1 MDINRKETETANR
14 KAVLAAPYLR
24 YVYVAFIG
32 CAMSASRFAIGQ
44 TVAPP
49 ASIGGASSGAVVDG
63 ALKDGI
69 VISMAVVMFIGL
81 LIVIKTLRVQKW
93 SLATALSEEAS
104 LPEGTPTPGAGQ
116 APPMVASSSRLIALI
131 GMIVLGTFF
140 IAVGF
145 YVVLQLYSGQSID
158 KANAAWGFFASGATL
173 FLPYGANKL
182 SSAIQIK

>member
-1 MDINRKETETANR
+1 MNQTQTGTAPIKR
-14 KAVLAAPYLR
+14 EAAVGARYLR
-24 YVYVAFIG
+24 YAHVAFVG
-32 CAMSASRFAIGQ
+32 CVMAASRFAFGQ
-44 TVAPP
+44 TAAPP
-49 ASIGGASSGAVVDG
+49 VSMGGASGTALDG

-69 VISMAVVMFIGL
+69 VIGMAVVMFVGL

-104 LPEGTPTPGAGQ
+104 LPEGTPTPAAGQ
-116 APPMVASSSRLIALI
+116 SPPMVASSSRLIALI

-140 IAVGF
+140 IAIGF
-145 YVVLQLYSGQSID
+145 YVVLQLYSGQPVD

-182 SSAIQIK
+182 SSAFQIK

>member
-1 MDINRKETETANR
+1 MNRTETETALTTR
-14 KAVLAAPYLR
+14 KAATAARHLR
-24 YVYVAFIG
+24 YVYVALIG
-32 CAMSASRFAIGQ
+32 CTMSASRLAFGQ
-44 TVAPP
+44 TAAPP
-49 ASIGGASSGAVVDG
+49 ASVGSASGVVVDG
-63 ALKDGI
+63 VLKDGI

-104 LPEGTPTPGAGQ
+104 LPEGTPTPAAGQ
-116 APPMVASSSRLIALI
+116 APPMVPSSSRLIALI

-145 YVVLQLYSGQSID
+145 YVVLQLYSGQPID

-182 SSAIQIK
+182 SSAFQIK